1 MKKLIAL
8 LLVGALFLVGCEN
21 ANRSKNQEANQ
32 RTTEAFAEK
41 LTAAVPYPID
51 QMGDSL
57 ERRNVKERLLRFN
70 DADKIG
76 YVYLLTLTGNFV
88 GFYTIK
94 GKISS
99 VQSQMT
105 ISQQIVRTCDGCG
118 SFVVDSMGDDGSYG
132 SNEGGDNGIFFFTT
146 EGTMVETT
154 MPWLYSDAPLPVDA
168 KKLNDD

>member
-8 LLVGALFLVGCEN
+8 LLVGSLFLIGCE
-21 ANRSKNQEANQ
+21 RDVSEEQRRGQE
-32 RTTEAFAEK
+32 TTEAYSK
-41 LTAAVPYPID
+41 QLSAAVPYPLAD
-51 QMGDSL
+51 MKDSL

-76 YVYLLTLTGNFV
+76 YVYILTLMGDFV
-88 GFYTIK
+88 GFYTIT

-105 ISQQIVRTCDGCG
+105 ISQQVVRTHGTEG
-118 SFVVDSMGDDGSYG
+118 SHVVESMGDDGSYG
-132 SNEGGDNGIFFFTT
+132 SNEGGDQGIFFFTT
-146 EGTMVETT
+146 EGTMVETV

-168 KKLNDD
+168 KKLNDE